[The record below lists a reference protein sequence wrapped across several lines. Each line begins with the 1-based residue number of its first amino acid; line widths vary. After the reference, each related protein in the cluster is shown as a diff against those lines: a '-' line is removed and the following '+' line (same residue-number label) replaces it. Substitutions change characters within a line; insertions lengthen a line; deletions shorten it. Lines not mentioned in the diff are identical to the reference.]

1 MNKNFI
7 LYDTY
12 TVKFDELKNRSIVKE
27 YYMLNEQ
34 DQTLKIVCDQSINA
48 DIDGSPELIS
58 ELHCINK
65 KYKSNTLLSS
75 SINNSKVY
83 FQLQDV
89 IPLNQSKNYTFRLLD
104 SSGNSY
110 KCKEGIVI
118 TFTFT
123 EN

>member
-1 MNKNFI
+1 
-7 LYDTY
+7 
-12 TVKFDELKNRSIVKE
+12 
-27 YYMLNEQ
+27 MLNEQ
-34 DQTLKIVCDQSINA
+34 EQTLKIVCDQCINS
-48 DIDGSPELIS
+48 DVDGSPELIS

-83 FQLQDV
+83 FQLQDI
-89 IPLNQSKNYTFRLLD
+89 IPLNPSKNYTFRLVD
-104 SSGNSY
+104 SFGNSY

>member
-12 TVKFDELKNRSIVKE
+12 TVKFDELKNRSIVKQ

-34 DQTLKIVCDQSINA
+34 DQTLKIVCDQSINS
-48 DIDGSPELIS
+48 DVDGSPELIS

-83 FQLQDV
+83 FQLQDI
-89 IPLNQSKNYTFRLLD
+89 IPLNPSNTINYISSFICYNNLFR
-104 SSGNSY
+104 
-110 KCKEGIVI
+110 
-118 TFTFT
+118 F
-123 EN
+123 